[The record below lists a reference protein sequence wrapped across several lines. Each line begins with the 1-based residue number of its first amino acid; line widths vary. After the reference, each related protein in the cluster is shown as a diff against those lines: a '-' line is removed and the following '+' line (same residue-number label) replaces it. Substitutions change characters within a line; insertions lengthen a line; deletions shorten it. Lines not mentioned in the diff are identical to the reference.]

1 MNKKISIS
9 LLYLLILAG
18 TAHAALRVT
27 DLRTEQLKNPLGIDI
42 RHPRLGWRIE
52 SDEQNVM
59 QTAYHILVASSPE
72 LLAQGKGDCW
82 DSGKVKTDAS
92 QWITYQGETLK
103 RNTPYYWKVKV
114 YTHTNETDWSEPA
127 SWSMGLLNEADWQG
141 QWIGL
146 DRPAPGDSETQWSR
160 LAARYLRKEFALTK
174 EVKRATVHIAG
185 MGLYELFINGQR
197 IGEQVLAPA
206 PTDYRKTILYNT
218 YDVTPQLQKENA
230 IGVILGN
237 GRFYTM
243 RQNYKPYKIP
253 TFGYPKLRLNLIVE
267 YTDGSRQTIASDISW
282 KLTTEGPIRSNNEYD
297 GEEYD
302 ARKELGDWNRAGYD
316 DTNWIPAG
324 RVSIPSGTL
333 RAQMMPGMKVT
344 ESLKPV
350 SIRKQGDKQILDIG
364 QNMAGWLR
372 IRIKGQ
378 AGDSIRLRFAERLQ
392 PDGEIFTKN
401 LRDAHCTDIYVV
413 SGREPQD
420 ATWAPRF
427 VYHGFRY
434 VEISGYPNAK
444 TEDFTAEV
452 VDDEMAH
459 TGTFTCSDETLNQ
472 VLRNAFWG
480 IRSNYKGMPVD
491 CPQRNERQPWLG
503 DHAMGSW
510 GESLFFNNHALYNK
524 WTRDIREAQREDGCI
539 PDVAPAYWNY
549 YSDNVTWP
557 ATLPLVCDM
566 LFTNYGDR
574 RAIEENYPALKKWV
588 SHIREYYLTKE
599 FIITKDK
606 YGDWCVPPESLEM
619 IHSNDPVRKT
629 DGALIATAYY
639 LKVLQLMH
647 RFASL
652 QGLTAEAEEW
662 GALEGRIKDAFNARF
677 LHVKEGTS
685 PVPGHTLYPDS
696 IFYGNNTVTANI
708 LPLAFG
714 LVPKQ
719 YMDEVAK
726 NTVATIITTNK
737 GHIST
742 GVIGTQWLLRELSRR
757 GHADVAYLLAT
768 NKTYPSWGY
777 MAAQGATTI

>member
-1 MNKKISIS
+1 MNKKILIS

-18 TAHAALRVT
+18 TAHAVLRVT

-218 YDVTPQLQKENA
+218 YDVTSQLQKENA

-302 ARKELGDWNRAGYD
+302 ARKELGDWNRTGYD

-510 GESLFFNNHALYNK
+510 GESLF
-524 WTRDIREAQREDGCI
+524 
-539 PDVAPAYWNY
+539 
-549 YSDNVTWP
+549 
-557 ATLPLVCDM
+557 
-566 LFTNYGDR
+566 
-574 RAIEENYPALKKWV
+574 
-588 SHIREYYLTKE
+588 LT
-599 FIITKDK
+599 IMP
-606 YGDWCVPPESLEM
+606 Y
-619 IHSNDPVRKT
+619 
-629 DGALIATAYY
+629 
-639 LKVLQLMH
+639 
-647 RFASL
+647 
-652 QGLTAEAEEW
+652 
-662 GALEGRIKDAFNARF
+662 
-677 LHVKEGTS
+677 
-685 PVPGHTLYPDS
+685 
-696 IFYGNNTVTANI
+696 
-708 LPLAFG
+708 
-714 LVPKQ
+714 
-719 YMDEVAK
+719 
-726 NTVATIITTNK
+726 TTN
-737 GHIST
+737 GH
-742 GVIGTQWLLRELSRR
+742 VIFVKHSVRTAASR
-757 GHADVAYLLAT
+757 
-768 NKTYPSWGY
+768 
-777 MAAQGATTI
+777 M

>member
-1 MNKKISIS
+1 MNKKILIS

-127 SWSMGLLNEADWQG
+127 FWSMGLLNEADWQG

-146 DRPAPGDSETQWSR
+146 DHPAPGDSETQWSR

-267 YTDGSRQTIASDISW
+267 YTDGSRQTITSDISW

-302 ARKELGDWNRAGYD
+302 ARKELGDWN
-316 DTNWIPAG
+316 
-324 RVSIPSGTL
+324 
-333 RAQMMPGMKVT
+333 
-344 ESLKPV
+344 
-350 SIRKQGDKQILDIG
+350 
-364 QNMAGWLR
+364 
-372 IRIKGQ
+372 
-378 AGDSIRLRFAERLQ
+378 
-392 PDGEIFTKN
+392 
-401 LRDAHCTDIYVV
+401 
-413 SGREPQD
+413 
-420 ATWAPRF
+420 
-427 VYHGFRY
+427 
-434 VEISGYPNAK
+434 
-444 TEDFTAEV
+444 
-452 VDDEMAH
+452 
-459 TGTFTCSDETLNQ
+459 
-472 VLRNAFWG
+472 
-480 IRSNYKGMPVD
+480 
-491 CPQRNERQPWLG
+491 
-503 DHAMGSW
+503 
-510 GESLFFNNHALYNK
+510 
-524 WTRDIREAQREDGCI
+524 
-539 PDVAPAYWNY
+539 
-549 YSDNVTWP
+549 
-557 ATLPLVCDM
+557 
-566 LFTNYGDR
+566 
-574 RAIEENYPALKKWV
+574 
-588 SHIREYYLTKE
+588 
-599 FIITKDK
+599 
-606 YGDWCVPPESLEM
+606 
-619 IHSNDPVRKT
+619 
-629 DGALIATAYY
+629 
-639 LKVLQLMH
+639 
-647 RFASL
+647 
-652 QGLTAEAEEW
+652 
-662 GALEGRIKDAFNARF
+662 
-677 LHVKEGTS
+677 
-685 PVPGHTLYPDS
+685 
-696 IFYGNNTVTANI
+696 
-708 LPLAFG
+708 
-714 LVPKQ
+714 
-719 YMDEVAK
+719 
-726 NTVATIITTNK
+726 
-737 GHIST
+737 
-742 GVIGTQWLLRELSRR
+742 
-757 GHADVAYLLAT
+757 
-768 NKTYPSWGY
+768 
-777 MAAQGATTI
+777 

>member
-1 MNKKISIS
+1 MNKKILIS

-420 ATWAPRF
+420 TTWAPRF

-510 GESLFFNNHALYNK
+510 GESLFSTIMPYTINGHVIFVK
-524 WTRDIREAQREDGCI
+524 
-539 PDVAPAYWNY
+539 
-549 YSDNVTWP
+549 
-557 ATLPLVCDM
+557 
-566 LFTNYGDR
+566 
-574 RAIEENYPALKKWV
+574 
-588 SHIREYYLTKE
+588 
-599 FIITKDK
+599 
-606 YGDWCVPPESLEM
+606 
-619 IHSNDPVRKT
+619 HSVR
-629 DGALIATAYY
+629 TA
-639 LKVLQLMH
+639 
-647 RFASL
+647 AS
-652 QGLTAEAEEW
+652 
-662 GALEGRIKDAFNARF
+662 R
-677 LHVKEGTS
+677 
-685 PVPGHTLYPDS
+685 
-696 IFYGNNTVTANI
+696 
-708 LPLAFG
+708 
-714 LVPKQ
+714 
-719 YMDEVAK
+719 M
-726 NTVATIITTNK
+726 
-737 GHIST
+737 
-742 GVIGTQWLLRELSRR
+742 
-757 GHADVAYLLAT
+757 
-768 NKTYPSWGY
+768 
-777 MAAQGATTI
+777 

>member
-9 LLYLLILAG
+9 LLSLLLLAC

-72 LLAQGKGDCW
+72 LLAQDKGDCW

-218 YDVTPQLQKENA
+218 YDVTPQLRKENA

-302 ARKELGDWNRAGYD
+302 ARKELGDWNRTGYD
-316 DTNWIPAG
+316 DTNWISAQ

-333 RAQMMPGMKVT
+333 RAQMIPGMKVT

-350 SIRKQGDKQILDIG
+350 SIRKQGGKHILDIG

-444 TEDFTAEV
+444 AEDFTAEV

-459 TGTFTCSDETLNQ
+459 TGTFTGSDETLNQ

-557 ATLPLVCDM
+557 ATLPW
-566 LFTNYGDR
+566 Y
-574 RAIEENYPALKKWV
+574 
-588 SHIREYYLTKE
+588 
-599 FIITKDK
+599 
-606 YGDWCVPPESLEM
+606 
-619 IHSNDPVRKT
+619 
-629 DGALIATAYY
+629 ATC
-639 LKVLQLMH
+639 
-647 RFASL
+647 F
-652 QGLTAEAEEW
+652 
-662 GALEGRIKDAFNARF
+662 
-677 LHVKEGTS
+677 S
-685 PVPGHTLYPDS
+685 PT
-696 IFYGNNTVTANI
+696 TVTGAQS
-708 LPLAFG
+708 
-714 LVPKQ
+714 K
-719 YMDEVAK
+719 K
-726 NTVATIITTNK
+726 IIR
-737 GHIST
+737 
-742 GVIGTQWLLRELSRR
+742 L
-757 GHADVAYLLAT
+757 
-768 NKTYPSWGY
+768 
-777 MAAQGATTI
+777 